1 MGASYVQQAM
11 EIANSNVIWIFAS
24 LVIVVVFLQG
34 VIFIKLAVSASKG
47 IGMTSSEVKSTLK
60 TGAISAIG
68 PSLGIMVVA
77 ISLITF
83 LGDPLTLM
91 RIGII
96 GSAPIEALG
105 ASLGANAYGAEL
117 GSDTFNAQAL
127 TTVVWVL
134 CLGGAGGLFV
144 VAAFTK
150 SMGKMEKKIVA
161 KRGDGKIMIVVTTA
175 AMIGAFSFLASG
187 EMMKGS
193 IHAVVGIASGLTMMF
208 IVWIANK
215 HQIRWLKEWSLGLS
229 ILSGLFIGYLV
240 Y

>member
-1 MGASYVQQAM
+1 MQQVM
-11 EIANSNVIWIFAS
+11 EIANSNVIWLFAS
-24 LVIVVVFLQG
+24 LVITMVFIQG
-34 VIFIKLAVSASKG
+34 VIFIKLATNAGKSL
-47 IGMTSSEVKSTLK
+47 GMTNSEVSSALK
-60 TGAISAIG
+60 TGAISSIG

-105 ASLGANAYGAEL
+105 ASLGANAYGVDLGAENF
-117 GSDTFNAQAL
+117 SPQAL

-144 VAAFTK
+144 VATFTK
-150 SMGKMEKKIVA
+150 SMGKMEKKIIA
-161 KRGDGKIMIVVTTA
+161 KKGDGKIMIVVTTA

-187 EMMKGS
+187 EMIKGS
-193 IHAVVGIASGLTMMF
+193 IHTMVGFASGITMMG
-208 IVWIANK
+208 IVLISNK
-215 HQIRWLKEWSLGLS
+215 FQIRWLKEWSLGLA
-229 ILSGLFIGYLV
+229 IVSGLFFGYIII
-240 Y
+240 